1 MRHNGRAPILASQM
15 RPEHLNLRDG
25 EPRMA
30 VCPDCRTWHRLTRSM
45 IMPHRDGVAVP
56 KDGSRRYRDD
66 TAPHKP
72 SNGRRCPGSAQ
83 RIDLDITPEQW
94 GEQLLAAETT
104 AAGRRTA
111 RPIRKPRPQVAPA
124 AAQMPAA
131 TRPLRE
137 QLAEHLQ
144 SDCTRCKAGRCARVI
159 ELRQR
164 IRRTAQIAAAPA
176 APMYGQLRTALRD
189 HRASCTPCTDGVPCA
204 AGRQLAARM
213 TGIAQEHLRSSLN
226 RSA

>member
-1 MRHNGRAPILASQM
+1 MRHNGRDPLRASQM
-15 RPEHLNLRDG
+15 RPEHLNLREN

-30 VCPDCRTWHRLTRSM
+30 VCPHCRTWHRLNRSM
-45 IMPHRDGVAVP
+45 IMPHRAGVPTPTDGP
-56 KDGSRRYRDD
+56 RRYRDD

-72 SNGRRCPGSAQ
+72 STGRRCPGSAQ
-83 RIDLDITPEQW
+83 RIDIDITPEQW

-104 AAGRRTA
+104 AAGRRTT

-144 SDCTRCKAGRCARVI
+144 SDCTRCKVSRCARVV

-164 IRRTAQIAAAPA
+164 IRRTAQIAVAPT
-176 APMYGQLRTALRD
+176 APMYGQLRSALRD
-189 HRASCTPCTDGVPCA
+189 HRATCTPCRDSAPCA
-204 AGRQLAARM
+204 AGRRLAARM
-213 TGIAQEHLRSSLN
+213 TSIAQEHLRSSLN